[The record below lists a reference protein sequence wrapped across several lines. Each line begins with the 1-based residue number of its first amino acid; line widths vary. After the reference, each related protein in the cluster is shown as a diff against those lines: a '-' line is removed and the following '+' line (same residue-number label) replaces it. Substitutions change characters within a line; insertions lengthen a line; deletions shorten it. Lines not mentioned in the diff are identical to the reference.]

1 MLHLQVLVWDW
12 EVFGD
17 GHGCTLGIPG
27 EFSSCLAYPGD
38 LRSVCF
44 GFFGRW
50 TTGDDL
56 WGERQCLLCGRMVLF
71 RLGSLHP
78 VRMYSRRVCL
88 RADWVH
94 IPACRLHPCQPLP
107 DRLLPEM
114 REDRLRVRGRSLR
127 TGPTISGKV
136 QSVYIMSTERK
147 TYIWRVQIQK
157 PLSAIWNVLLKWA
170 ILSGSY
176 IYVQF
181 FHFNCIEKHLYIAIR
196 VKLLNLNIGAW

>member
-1 MLHLQVLVWDW
+1 MLHLLVLVWDW

-38 LRSVCF
+38 LRTVCF

-136 QSVYIMSTERK
+136 QRVCKESTLCPQKERHTFEEFRYK
-147 TYIWRVQIQK
+147 SLWV
-157 PLSAIWNVLLKWA
+157 PSEM
-170 ILSGSY
+170 
-176 IYVQF
+176 F
-181 FHFNCIEKHLYIAIR
+181 F
-196 VKLLNLNIGAW
+196 